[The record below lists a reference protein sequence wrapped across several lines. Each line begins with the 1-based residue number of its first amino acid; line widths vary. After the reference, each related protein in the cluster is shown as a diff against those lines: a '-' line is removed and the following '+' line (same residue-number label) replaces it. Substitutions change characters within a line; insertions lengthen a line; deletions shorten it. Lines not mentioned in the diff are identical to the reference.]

1 MKSGNLFL
9 LLLCILFSLQ
19 GNAGQ
24 YNATFD
30 SANVAYSK
38 KNYDKA
44 IRLYELITAA
54 NQQSAELYFN
64 LGNAYY
70 QNGDIAAAI
79 LNYERAKRLD
89 PGDEDIQVNLKLANQ
104 KTEDK
109 IEPAPEMFLTELQNK
124 LVQLMNE
131 QAWAILCIV
140 SLVIGLFLL
149 GVFIAAKTNAWKKA
163 GFYAGVAFIGFTL
176 ITFFIA
182 RVSYSASRRHQEAII
197 TTAAVTVLGSP
208 SESSTKL
215 FILHKGSKVQITEE
229 NNEWIEVKIANGN
242 VGWIKKELVERI

>member
-1 MKSGNLFL
+1 M
-9 LLLCILFSLQ
+9 LLLCILFSLH

-30 SANVAYSK
+30 SANAAYLK
-38 KNYDKA
+38 KNYEKA
-44 IRLYELITAA
+44 IRLYELITAD
-54 NQQSAELYFN
+54 NQQSPELYFN

-131 QAWAILCIV
+131 RTWSILCII
-140 SLVIGLFLL
+140 SLSIGLLL
-149 GVFIAAKTNAWKKA
+149 IAVFIAAKTNALKKA
-163 GFYAGVAFIGFTL
+163 GFYGGVAFIGLTL
-176 ITFFIA
+176 VTFFIA
-182 RVSYSASRRHQEAII
+182 RVSYSSARRHQEAII

-215 FILHKGSKVQITEE
+215 FILHKGSKVLITEE
-229 NNEWIEVKIANGN
+229 SSDWIEVRIANGN
-242 VGWIKKELVERI
+242 VGWIKKDLVERI